1 LFSRQ
6 AAFVQKL
13 KFPSTDENHDDYKS
27 QQQLSDA
34 LYRCAPS
41 LALAFDRASLLLS
54 LDLFQTF
61 AGTSIMGGTAAH
73 QWAGNFLV
81 AGQITNSI
89 PELERKSMKFKI
101 SNYQFGLKSGL
112 FGTLTVTFFISV
124 GVLWA
129 VHRAR
134 AQAAVS
140 ADLTVAPTAGV
151 AKVTRE
157 DLYKQVTMA
166 AEFRP
171 YEEVELHAKVSG
183 YVSKMNVDFGD
194 TVKAGQLLAT
204 LEVPELQAE
213 LENAQ
218 AAGQKAE
225 ADYTNAHLIYTRL
238 LSVNKEHPNLVAQ
251 QDLDTAQA
259 NDLTATAAIAA
270 AKANFE
276 KFQTMVSY
284 TQITAPFDGVVT
296 HRYADPGTLIQ
307 AGTTSDTQALPLVRV
322 SNNYRLRLDF
332 PVTVDYVKDVQLGDS
347 VEVRVDSL
355 NGKTFTGRISR
366 FTHDVDDNTRT
377 MITEIEVP
385 NPNLE
390 LVPGMYATVVLNVEK
405 HLQALAV
412 PTEAVSGE
420 KTPTVYVVN
429 HDNQIEERAV
439 KLGLE
444 TPDKYEILSGL
455 NEGDLVVV
463 GNRSGFQTGQKVEPK
478 LIQLSMR
485 DEN

>member
-1 LFSRQ
+1 
-6 AAFVQKL
+6 
-13 KFPSTDENHDDYKS
+13 
-27 QQQLSDA
+27 
-34 LYRCAPS
+34 
-41 LALAFDRASLLLS
+41 
-54 LDLFQTF
+54 
-61 AGTSIMGGTAAH
+61 
-73 QWAGNFLV
+73 
-81 AGQITNSI
+81 
-89 PELERKSMKFKI
+89 MKFKI
-101 SNYQFGLKSGL
+101 SNFRFGLKTAL
-112 FGTLTVTFFISV
+112 LGTLTVVFVIGL
-124 GVLWA
+124 GVFWA
-129 VHRAR
+129 THHAR
-134 AQAAVS
+134 AQAPTG
-140 ADLTVAPTAGV
+140 ADSTDAPTAGV

-157 DLYKQVTMA
+157 DLYKEVTIS

-194 TVKAGQLLAT
+194 KVKAGQLMAT
-204 LEVPELQAE
+204 LEVPELQDE
-213 LENAQ
+213 LVNAR
-218 AAGQKAE
+218 ATEQKAE

-238 LSVNKEHPNLVAQ
+238 QSVNKDHPNLVAQ
-251 QDLDTAQA
+251 QDLDTAEA
-259 NDLTATAAIAA
+259 NELTTAAAIAA
-270 AKANFE
+270 AKANVE

-307 AGTTSDTQALPLVRV
+307 AGTSSDTQALPLVRV
-322 SNNYRLRLDF
+322 SDNYRLRLDF

-347 VEVRVDSL
+347 VAVRVDSL
-355 NGKTFTGRISR
+355 NGKTFTGTISR

-390 LVPGMYATVVLNVEK
+390 LMPGMYATVVLKVEK
-405 HLQALAV
+405 RPQALAV
-412 PTEAVSGE
+412 PTEAVAGG

-429 HDNQIEERAV
+429 HDNQIEERTV

-444 TPDKYEILSGL
+444 TPDKYEVLSGL
-455 NEGDLVVV
+455 NEGDLVVI
-463 GNRSGFQTGQKVEPK
+463 GNRAGFQAGQKVEPK